1 MGPARDL
8 ALINSA
14 QRVAEAEA
22 KANALVDGVQLEV
35 AGISSGYEQKAVS
48 WQLFMQV
55 NGVKEA
61 RPSPR
66 KLLCRNFPT
75 ETYLPKLSH
84 GKSPTKQQL
93 AALCA
98 SRDVNEARRALRFLP
113 PAQPATGTSHG
124 NVPTFY

>member
-61 RPSPR
+61 RLPDG
-66 KLLCRNFPT
+66 NFSA
-75 ETYLPKLSH
+75 ETFPAEAFPPKHSSSC
-84 GKSPTKQQL
+84 KP
-93 AALCA
+93 
-98 SRDVNEARRALRFLP
+98 
-113 PAQPATGTSHG
+113 
-124 NVPTFY
+124 